1 MESSIPTL
9 DGDRALRR
17 IRHETRRRHLI
28 VQSVHDLTPGLR
40 RIILG
45 GDLEGFVSAG
55 FDDHVKLFFACPN
68 ADGPV
73 MRDFTPR
80 HFDAAAHTL
89 TIDFALHEAG
99 PASDWARNASS
110 GDGLDIGGPRGSVL
124 IPPAFDWYL
133 LVGDETALPA
143 IARRLEELPAGTRA
157 LAVIAVEGPAFEL
170 HLDSAADV
178 TLVWVHR
185 PAKDAADPAPLI
197 AALADLAFPA
207 GDGFH
212 WIAAEAGVT
221 RAVRQWLESA
231 RGANPHWM
239 QAKGYWQKGQAQ
251 GKG

>member
-1 MESSIPTL
+1 MESSITVV
-9 DGDRALRR
+9 DGDRTLRR

-28 VQSVHDLTPGLR
+28 VQTVRDLTPGLR

-45 GDLEGFVSAG
+45 GDLEGFISAG
-55 FDDHVKLFFACPN
+55 FDDHVKLFFAGP
-68 ADGPV
+68 DGDEQV

-80 HFDAAAHTL
+80 HFDAVARTL

-99 PASDWARNASS
+99 PASDWASDAHP
-110 GDGLDIGGPRGSVL
+110 GAGLDIGGPRGSVL
-124 IPPAFDWYL
+124 IPPVFDWYL

-157 LAVIAVEGPAFEL
+157 LAIVAVEGPAFEL
-170 HLDSAADV
+170 PLDSTANV

-185 PAKDAADPAPLI
+185 PATDAADPTSLI
-197 AALADLAFPA
+197 AALADLVFPD

-212 WIAAEAGVT
+212 WVAAEAGVT
-221 RAVRQWLESA
+221 RAVRHWLESV